1 MLMLIRA
8 NHLLD
13 NLIDLLQDFNDQLDL
28 NIFIDSNHTSFK
40 RYI

>member
-8 NHLLD
+8 NHQLD
-13 NLIDLLQDFNDQLDL
+13 NPTDPLKDFNEQLDL
-28 NIFIDSNHTSFK
+28 NIFIDSNHTTFK

>member
-8 NHLLD
+8 NHQLD
-13 NLIDLLQDFNDQLDL
+13 NLTDLLQDFNEQILQ